1 MLVGTEDKI
10 CPYSR
15 AVETASIIGEGIV
28 NFETIQGKDHGYFAS
43 ANDESFMSLL
53 ISHLQVPSD
62 PEDTIAYRFA
72 NVCKAKHD

>member
-15 AVETASIIGEGIV
+15 AVETASIIGEAIV
-28 NFETIQGKDHGYFAS
+28 NFETIQGKSHGYFAS

-53 ISHLQVPSD
+53 ISHL
-62 PEDTIAYRFA
+62 
-72 NVCKAKHD
+72 